1 MNIYR
6 NLEVTILNNY
16 ELLQITGGVEPA
28 EGSYAAGY
36 AIGKWFNDMYHIWH
50 YGLTHLNER

>member
-1 MNIYR
+1 MNIDQ

>member
-1 MNIYR
+1 MNIDR

>member
-1 MNIYR
+1 MNIDQ
-6 NLEVTILNNY
+6 NLEVTILNND

>member
-1 MNIYR
+1 MIIDQ
-6 NLEVTILNNY
+6 NLEVTILEKD

-28 EGSYAAGY
+28 EGSYATGY
-36 AIGKWFNDMYHIWH
+36 AIGKWFNEMYHIWH

>member
-1 MNIYR
+1 MHIDQ
-6 NLEVTILNNY
+6 NLQVTILNND

>member
-1 MNIYR
+1 MHIDQ
-6 NLEVTILNNY
+6 NLEVTILNND